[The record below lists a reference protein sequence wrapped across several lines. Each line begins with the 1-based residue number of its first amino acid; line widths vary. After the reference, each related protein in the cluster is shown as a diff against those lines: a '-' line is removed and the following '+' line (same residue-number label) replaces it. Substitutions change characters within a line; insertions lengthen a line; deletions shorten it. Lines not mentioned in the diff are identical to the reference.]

1 MSDEAPPPPELFDP
15 FSAAEI
21 AAQSVL
27 EQATP
32 LPTSVFLGHFEI
44 FEKSPWVI

>member
-1 MSDEAPPPPELFDP
+1 MSDEVLEAPDSEHLDPFDP

-27 EQATP
+27 EQDRAKRCN
-32 LPTSVFLGHFEI
+32 L
-44 FEKSPWVI
+44 KPWESTM

>member
-1 MSDEAPPPPELFDP
+1 MSDEFAEPELLDP

-27 EQATP
+27 EQERVA
-32 LPTSVFLGHFEI
+32 
-44 FEKSPWVI
+44 